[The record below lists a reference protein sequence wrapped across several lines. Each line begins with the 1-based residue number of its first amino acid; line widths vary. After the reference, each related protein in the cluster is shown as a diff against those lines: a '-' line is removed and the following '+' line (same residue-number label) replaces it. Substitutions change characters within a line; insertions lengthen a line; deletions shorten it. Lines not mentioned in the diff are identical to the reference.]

1 MEIYTTAR
9 HFDLTPKI
17 KEHGE
22 ERVQKFLRI
31 FEQLQDCSLILT
43 KERTHFRA
51 EVTLR
56 AAGGADLVG
65 SDEDEDL
72 FTAIDRAVDR
82 VESQLRKHKGR
93 LSRKGR
99 SDKVGMTLAAEA
111 ERVEVDEDVD

>member
-1 MEIYTTAR
+1 MEINTTAR
-9 HFDLTPKI
+9 HFDLTPKVRA
-17 KEHGE
+17 HGE

-31 FEQLQDCSLILT
+31 FEQIQNCSLTLT

-51 EVTLR
+51 EITVH

-65 SDEDEDL
+65 TDEHEDL
-72 FTAIDRAVDR
+72 FNAIDRAADR

-99 SDKVGMTLAAEA
+99 GDKVGMALAAEA
-111 ERVEVDEDVD
+111 EQSDDDETE